1 MGDLDHLHRQRATLS
16 FKTNMKVISAY
27 LLAVVGGNDT
37 PSADDVT
44 TILGSVGI
52 TLDADASASLD
63 ALISEMEGKTV
74 AEVLKA
80 GQEKISRIPGGG
92 SGGGS
97 AAAPAAG
104 GDAAPAAEKK
114 KSSSSSDDGGG
125 GGA

>member
-44 TILGSVGI
+44 TIPGSVGT

-80 GQEKISRIPGGG
+80 GQEKISKIPGGG

-97 AAAPAAG
+97 AAA
-104 GDAAPAAEKK
+104 AAPAAGRK

-125 GGA
+125 GGAMFDEDY

>member
-80 GQEKISRIPGGG
+80 GQEKISKIPGGG

-97 AAAPAAG
+97 AAPAAG